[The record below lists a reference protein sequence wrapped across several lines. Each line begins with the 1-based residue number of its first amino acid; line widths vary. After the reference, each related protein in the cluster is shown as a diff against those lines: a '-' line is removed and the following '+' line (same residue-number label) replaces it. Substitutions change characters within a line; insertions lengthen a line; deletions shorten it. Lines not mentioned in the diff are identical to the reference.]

1 MAKNT
6 TGMILPNFDRS
17 VHVILVVDDNPAT
30 RYSTARVIR
39 AAGFQTLEADT
50 GERALALVESGVAAV
65 VLDVHLPDI
74 SGFDVC
80 RSIRASRTTSLVP
93 VVHLSAEYVRSDHQ
107 VAGLNAG
114 ADAYMVHPVE
124 PQLLVATLH
133 ALIRARLAED
143 SLRRSEARFR
153 AIYDQAPAAMMLID
167 AKGVITDANP
177 QAQSLLRRGID
188 ELSGRPL
195 LDFVPAACREPACR
209 LLQEGSAQ
217 AGRGEF
223 PVMQAEG
230 GERLIRWNF
239 SEPIE
244 AGIRIAIAE
253 DLTESMEFEER
264 RQKMLEREQAARVQ
278 AERLSRTKDDF
289 VAILSHE
296 LRTPLS
302 LLNGGAHMLKR
313 ANLSDAMLRRGI
325 DAVEKGVKAQS
336 RIIADILDISRL
348 STGKLNLHREEVE
361 AASLAEQSLEALK
374 DAAAEKNVSL
384 QLHLSDAHMAAWLD
398 VTRFQQIIWNLVSNA
413 IKFSRADGVVDV
425 RLSREHGLLRLAVTD
440 HGVGISPEFLP
451 HMFERFSQASAPSVR
466 GHSGL
471 GLGLSIVKHLV
482 DLHGGRVEA
491 HSEGLGHGVTMT
503 VEIPLRKAP
512 TATGGSCLPE
522 GESLQ
527 CLNGK
532 DIVVVED
539 NLDTSEMLR
548 VVLADQGAEVRIAQN
563 YDQAMEL
570 LHARWPALIVSD
582 IGLPGKDGC
591 QLARAIRA
599 MEHRQSGGTG
609 HVRMVALSAFAREQD
624 RALALDA
631 GFDHYLEKP
640 LQPHVLIRALCETV

>member
-1 MAKNT
+1 MPKNT

-17 VHVILVVDDNPAT
+17 VHTILVVDDNPAT

-39 AAGFQTLEADT
+39 AAGFRTVEADT
-50 GERALALVESGVAAV
+50 GESALEQVETGVAAV
-65 VLDVHLPDI
+65 VLDVHLPDM

-80 RSIRASRTTSLVP
+80 RCIRASRTTSLLP

-153 AIYDQAPAAMMLID
+153 AIYDQAPAAMMLVD

-177 QAQSLLRRGID
+177 QAQSLLRRGIE
-188 ELSGRPL
+188 ELAGRPL
-195 LDFVPAACREPACR
+195 LDFVPPASREQAGG
-209 LLQEGSAQ
+209 LLEESGAQ

-223 PVMQAEG
+223 PVTQAGG

-264 RQKMLEREQAARVQ
+264 RQEMLEREQAARAQ

-313 ANLSDAMLRRGI
+313 ANLSEAMLRRGI

-348 STGKLNLHREEVE
+348 STGKLNLHREEVD
-361 AASLAEQSLEALK
+361 AAALAAQSLDALRQ
-374 DAAAEKNVSL
+374 AAAEKNISL
-384 QLHLSDAHMAAWLD
+384 QLHMPQGPMKVWLD

-413 IKFSRADGVVDV
+413 IKFSHPDGRVDV
-425 RLSREHGLLRLAVTD
+425 RLDRAQGLLRLTVQD
-440 HGVGISPEFLP
+440 HGVGISPQFLP

-471 GLGLSIVKHLV
+471 GLGLSIVSHLV
-482 DLHGGRVEA
+482 DLHGGKVQA
-491 HSEGLGHGVTMT
+491 HSEGLGHGVTMS
-503 VEIPLRKAP
+503 VEIPLRQAP
-512 TATGGSCLPE
+512 SAGSGPQWPE
-522 GESLQ
+522 GEPLQ
-527 CLNGK
+527 CLQGR
-532 DIVVVED
+532 DILVVED
-539 NLDTSEMLR
+539 NLDTSEMLK
-548 VVLADQGAEVRIAQN
+548 VVLADQGARVRLAQS

-570 LHARWPALIVSD
+570 LQAQWPQLIVSD
-582 IGLPGKDGC
+582 IGLPDKDGC
-591 QLARAIRA
+591 QLARAIRQ
-599 MEHRQSGGTG
+599 MEHLQSGGTG

-624 RALALDA
+624 RALAMEA

-640 LQPHVLIRALCETV
+640 LQPHVLIRALCGPH

>member
-1 MAKNT
+1 MPKHTA
-6 TGMILPNFDRS
+6 GMILPSFDRGL
-17 VHVILVVDDNPAT
+17 HTILVVDDNPAT

-39 AAGFQTLEADT
+39 AAGFQTVEADT
-50 GERALALVESGVAAV
+50 GESALALVDTGVAAV

-80 RSIRASRTTSLVP
+80 RSIRASRATSLLP
-93 VVHLSAEYVRSDHQ
+93 VVHLSAEYVQSNHQ

-167 AKGVITDANP
+167 AQGMITDANP
-177 QAQSLLRRGID
+177 QAQALLQRGID
-188 ELSGRPL
+188 ALAGRPL
-195 LDFVPAACREPACR
+195 ADCVPAEWKERACRQ
-209 LLQEGSAQ
+209 LQEASAP
-217 AGRGEF
+217 GWRGEF
-223 PVMQAEG
+223 PVLRSDG
-230 GERLIRWNF
+230 RERLIRWSL
-239 SEPIE
+239 SEQIE
-244 AGIRIAIAE
+244 AGIRVAIAE
-253 DLTESMEFEER
+253 DLTESIEFEER
-264 RQKMLEREQAARVQ
+264 RQEMLEREQAARVQ

-313 ANLSDAMLRRGI
+313 ANLSEAMLRRGI

-348 STGKLNLHREEVE
+348 STGKLNLHREEVDTCAL
-361 AASLAEQSLEALK
+361 AAQSLEALK
-374 DAAAEKNVSL
+374 ETAAEKNVRL
-384 QLHLSDAHMAAWLD
+384 QLQVPEGEMTAWID

-413 IKFSRADGVVDV
+413 IKFSREGGVVDV
-425 RLSREHGLLRLAVTD
+425 RLEPAGGVLRLAVQD
-440 HGVGISPEFLP
+440 HGIGISPEFLP

-471 GLGLSIVKHLV
+471 GLGLSIVRHLV
-482 DLHGGRVEA
+482 DLHGGTVEA
-491 HSEGLGHGVTMT
+491 RSEGLGHGVAMV
-503 VEIPLRKAP
+503 VELPLREAP
-512 TATGGSCLPE
+512 SAASGQMPESEAAHCL
-522 GESLQ
+522 Q
-527 CLNGK
+527 GK
-532 DIVVVED
+532 DILVVED
-539 NLDTSEMLR
+539 NLDTIEMLR
-548 VVLADQGAEVRIAQN
+548 VVLVDQGAEVRVAQN
-563 YDQAMEL
+563 YEQAMQL
-570 LHARWPALIVSD
+570 LQARWPDLIVSD

-591 QLARAIRA
+591 QLARSIRE
-599 MEHRQSGGTG
+599 MERQQARDACQ
-609 HVRMVALSAFAREQD
+609 VKMVALSAFAREQD
-624 RALALDA
+624 HALALDA

-640 LQPHVLIRALCETV
+640 LQPHLLIRTLCQGA